1 MIEFGINNEEN
12 NEAPFLISIEEGG
25 VNCVKFIVALPYK
38 GEVGSKIDDT
48 GINELNKLLVNASP
62 LYPNSSK
69 KYEIIFEH
77 YILYQTRNESYCSW
91 DNYEIRNGKYFII
104 FSKSRMLDFL
114 SQITDCGK
122 LEDGTA
128 YPGEWKHFG
137 IYCQNHVIDI
147 ISCHEPTILRH
158 FRELWSG
165 LDILRCIRRE

>member
-12 NEAPFLISIEEGG
+12 NEAPFLISIEEGE
-25 VNCVKFIVALPYK
+25 VNCVKF
-38 GEVGSKIDDT
+38 
-48 GINELNKLLVNASP
+48 
-62 LYPNSSK
+62 
-69 KYEIIFEH
+69 IFEH

-122 LEDGTA
+122 LEDGTV

-147 ISCHEPTILRH
+147 ISCHEPTIRQID
-158 FRELWSG
+158 SS
-165 LDILRCIRRE
+165 C

>member
-1 MIEFGINNEEN
+1 MIEFGINE
-12 NEAPFLISIEEGG
+12 
-25 VNCVKFIVALPYK
+25 
-38 GEVGSKIDDT
+38 
-48 GINELNKLLVNASP
+48 LLVNATP
-62 LYPNSSK
+62 LYPNSLK
-69 KYEIIFEH
+69 TYEIIFDH

-114 SQITDCGK
+114 LQITDCEK

-147 ISCHEPTILRH
+147 ISCNEPTIRQID
-158 FRELWSG
+158 SN
-165 LDILRCIRRE
+165 C